1 MKVLVGSS
9 RIPCWVLASDY
20 PSFLASQTS
29 LVYASRVKT
38 ITNNASKNAEKE
50 EVTKLKKIIANLK
63 AGGTGV
69 IPGMEDDVDLAEEP
83 EVLDEAADDG
93 AHRDDGE
100 VDADGN
106 PYSTEDGPAGAGT
119 GIEDA

>member
-1 MKVLVGSS
+1 M
-9 RIPCWVLASDY
+9 
-20 PSFLASQTS
+20 
-29 LVYASRVKT
+29 
-38 ITNNASKNAEKE
+38 
-50 EVTKLKKIIANLK
+50 
-63 AGGTGV
+63 
-69 IPGMEDDVDLAEEP
+69 DLAEEP